1 MRLRWALVRVSR
13 SFKVTCKV
21 QFVCS
26 LLVYAMATASA
37 SAQTQTGIPTD
48 EQIIA
53 QMAQAQEENRVHFGP
68 YKVTRDYKVF
78 KGDNQNLI
86 RSHLIAEISVIPP
99 DSKKYAIDNSNG
111 SLLEERIVRKMLDG
125 EVAFAKS
132 SHSSDI
138 TRNNYDFRFIREDV
152 LSGEPCYVLALIPK
166 RTSRNLLRGLVW
178 VDARS
183 YLPLRVEGEPAQ
195 NPSWWVTD
203 ARIVLLYGY
212 IGPMWL
218 QTSSEATANV
228 RIIGQSTLIWQDVK
242 YQLGEP
248 ASGANSEIV
257 LRLDPPK

>member
-1 MRLRWALVRVSR
+1 MLVQR

-26 LLVYAMATASA
+26 LLVYSMTVASA
-37 SAQTQTGIPTD
+37 SAQTQIGIPTD
-48 EQIIA
+48 EQVVA
-53 QMAQAQEENRVHFGP
+53 RMAQAQQENRTHFGP

-78 KGDNQNLI
+78 KGENQNLI
-86 RSHLIAEISVIPP
+86 RSHLIAEISVVPP

-111 SLLEERIVRKMLDG
+111 SMLEERIVRKMLDG

-132 SHSSDI
+132 SQSSDI
-138 TRNNYDFRFIREDV
+138 TRDNYDFRFIREDV
-152 LSGEPCYVLALIPK
+152 IRGEPCYVLELAPK
-166 RTSRNLLRGLVW
+166 RKSRNLLRGLVW
-178 VDARS
+178 VDAQS

-212 IGPMWL
+212 VGPMWL

-242 YQLGEP
+242 YQLGVP
-248 ASGANSEIV
+248 ASGAGLEIV
-257 LRLDPPK
+257 LGLDPPK